1 MKKLFWVAVMVIA
14 LGLCACGQDT
24 ASSGSG
30 TSNSGTIETING
42 GVVNPTKPAEVA
54 TTINIQQYARNESP
68 AVLYTFDNM
77 DKSVFSDGRM
87 TVKVNTAYN
96 IYKACAEQNNAQAA
110 ALFKKMSIG
119 GFCSWLSLI
128 HYVNN
133 DNFEA
138 DRVLT
143 YDLVQMGILV
153 QNDDGTLSGDADE
166 LKAINDGTWTA
177 EISKASWDFD
187 VDAYY
192 TPAINNSFRVATEE
206 EIAKDEFWAFR
217 KTREEMGDTIEEI
230 AKSNFDEIKAD
241 LEKNTFGE

>member
-87 TVKVNTAYN
+87 T
-96 IYKACAEQNNAQAA
+96 
-110 ALFKKMSIG
+110 L
-119 GFCSWLSLI
+119 
-128 HYVNN
+128 
-133 DNFEA
+133 
-138 DRVLT
+138 R
-143 YDLVQMGILV
+143 
-153 QNDDGTLSGDADE
+153 
-166 LKAINDGTWTA
+166 
-177 EISKASWDFD
+177 
-187 VDAYY
+187 
-192 TPAINNSFRVATEE
+192 
-206 EIAKDEFWAFR
+206 
-217 KTREEMGDTIEEI
+217 
-230 AKSNFDEIKAD
+230 
-241 LEKNTFGE
+241 